1 MVTPTDQHQTGQAGD
16 SLGGRPYVDD
26 GVLSPPVGPRAVGEP
41 APDIDEGLAVDVNG
55 DACAN
60 LFAGGDVVSQRGAD
74 PVEALVAI
82 SVNYVVHLVCSVR
95 RARGNNAWAHV
106 ALSVI

>member
-1 MVTPTDQHQTGQAGD
+1 MV
-16 SLGGRPYVDD
+16 SLVHALVRAPSVNPPQISTK
-26 GVLSPPVGPRAVGEP
+26 VSPSTSTA
-41 APDIDEGLAVDVNG
+41 I
-55 DACAN
+55 CAN